1 MNSFLKG
8 QEILIAKTAACHG
21 NWSFKTVLG
30 KEVGANTEKADH
42 LASANTSKV
51 STFRLLQIECI

>member
-30 KEVGANTEKADH
+30 MWTLLTQLRKSFLSAAGAMRVNAFT
-42 LASANTSKV
+42 L
-51 STFRLLQIECI
+51 

>member
-30 KEVGANTEKADH
+30 KADATYSIGKKAFH
-42 LASANTSKV
+42 QFPGL
-51 STFRLLQIECI
+51 